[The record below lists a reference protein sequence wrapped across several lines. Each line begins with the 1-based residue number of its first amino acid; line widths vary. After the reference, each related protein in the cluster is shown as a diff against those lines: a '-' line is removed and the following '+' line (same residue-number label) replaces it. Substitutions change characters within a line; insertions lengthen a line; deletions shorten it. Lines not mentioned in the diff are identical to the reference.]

1 MIKYAPVLVI
11 SLLAACGTP
20 LERCVSRETREIRI
34 VDSLIFEARNV
45 LARGYKIEREEFRTS
60 EYQLCEVEK
69 DVDGEIISRYFCW
82 KQVTQYR
89 DKAVSVDLDEER
101 RKLKQLEVRREMLV
115 QLSGSAIEQC
125 KATYAR

>member
-1 MIKYAPVLVI
+1 MMKYAPLLVI
-11 SLLAACGTP
+11 VLLAACGTP

-34 VDSLIFEARNV
+34 VDSLIFEVRNV

-69 DVDGEIISRYFCW
+69 DVDGEIISRHFCW

-101 RKLKQLEVRREMLV
+101 RKLKQLEVRREILV